1 MTLVR
6 KTFLVF
12 VTAFLVQLAVV
23 ALLLGIGYRQSEHQW
38 RSVREQQAH
47 ETARSILTGTSA
59 TPGMSEYSGQL
70 AVYDT
75 QGTLVVTSRGMGMRG
90 QMSRNIPAAVLN
102 PVSDAG
108 SVIGYYATGSQVFG
122 DDTANQALLQSM
134 TWVLLASLVFS
145 LGVSLVAAIYFSRRV
160 SGPADGIARALQAM
174 TAGNISDQVTVQGSD
189 ELVRIAE
196 SIESLRLR
204 LIRERT
210 VRSQW
215 SQDLAHDLRTPVA
228 SRKAQIEGMGA
239 GILAPT
245 KERFERTGRELARM
259 EALIDDLE
267 MLMRLESPEA
277 RLSPQMIEAR
287 PFALETT
294 QRFEAQIKR
303 KGIRIAQDIR
313 IRTFEGDSLLLS
325 RAVSNLLS
333 NAIRHVDEHGCITV
347 SIKNEKGTVVI
358 SVHNTGTPIPPEE
371 LPKLFERL
379 YRGEYAR
386 NSAGSGL
393 GLTIVDRIA
402 RLHGGSASITSSPG
416 EGTEARI
423 SFPILTV

>member
-1 MTLVR
+1 
-6 KTFLVF
+6 
-12 VTAFLVQLAVV
+12 
-23 ALLLGIGYRQSEHQW
+23 
-38 RSVREQQAH
+38 
-47 ETARSILTGTSA
+47 
-59 TPGMSEYSGQL
+59 
-70 AVYDT
+70 
-75 QGTLVVTSRGMGMRG
+75 
-90 QMSRNIPAAVLN
+90 
-102 PVSDAG
+102 
-108 SVIGYYATGSQVFG
+108 
-122 DDTANQALLQSM
+122 
-134 TWVLLASLVFS
+134 
-145 LGVSLVAAIYFSRRV
+145 
-160 SGPADGIARALQAM
+160 
-174 TAGNISDQVTVQGSD
+174 
-189 ELVRIAE
+189 
-196 SIESLRLR
+196 
-204 LIRERT
+204 
-210 VRSQW
+210 
-215 SQDLAHDLRTPVA
+215 
-228 SRKAQIEGMGA
+228 
-239 GILAPT
+239 
-245 KERFERTGRELARM
+245 M

-333 NAIRHVDEHGCITV
+333 KAIRHVDEHGCITV
-347 SIKNEKGTVVI
+347 GIKNEKGTVVI